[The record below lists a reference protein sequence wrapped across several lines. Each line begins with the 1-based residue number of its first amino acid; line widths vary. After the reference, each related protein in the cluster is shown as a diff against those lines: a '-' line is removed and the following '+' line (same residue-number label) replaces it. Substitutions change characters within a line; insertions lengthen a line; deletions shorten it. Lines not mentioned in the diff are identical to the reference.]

1 MSDRLV
7 QIVDVA
13 LADAAR
19 RSGDWLVCK
28 PGCSQC
34 CVGVFGISGMDAGR
48 LRDGLAAADRAVAAR
63 VRERVAASIARLE
76 SWFPGDVT
84 TGVLCDDEERVELFE
99 EFAADE
105 VCPVLDPATG
115 TCDLYA
121 ARPVLCRTFGPPV
134 KNEEGGLAICELC
147 FDGATEEDTAACEM
161 DSSWR
166 TMEDALEQAYA
177 AAHPQSGH
185 TIVAWALKQGV
196 GSKEQGVEGYE

>member
-13 LADAAR
+13 LADAAA
-19 RSGDWLVCK
+19 RSGHWLVCK

-48 LRDGLAAADRAVAAR
+48 LQDGLAAAEADVAAR
-63 VRERVAASIARLE
+63 VKARVSAAVERLE
-76 SWFPGDVT
+76 SWFPGDVE
-84 TGVLCDDEERVELFE
+84 TGVLCDDDERVELFE

-105 VCPVLDPATG
+105 VCPVLDPLAG
-115 TCDLYA
+115 TCDLYG
-121 ARPVLCRTFGPPV
+121 ARPVLCRTFGPPI

-147 FDGATEEDTAACEM
+147 FDGATEEETAACEM

-166 TMEDALEQAYA
+166 GFEEALEDAYEAEHLG
-177 AAHPQSGH
+177 SGQ
-185 TIVAWALKQGV
+185 TIVAWALKGL
-196 GSKEQGVEGYE
+196 